1 MGYMVNYL
9 TIEDDSTTM
18 TRLRPEV
25 DHVVIKRS
33 DSNQF
38 RKNCTG
44 DLLQKHQKHEISCSY
59 IKNTRSLAVK
69 SKTRDILQLHKKK
82 PRSLAVASKTR
93 DSYLQL

>member
-1 MGYMVNYL
+1 MCFIIQHSLLQVKDIEGMGYMVNYL

-33 DSNQF
+33 DFNQF

-44 DLLQKHQKHEISCSY
+44 TSKTRDLLQLHQKHEISCS
-59 IKNTRSLAVK
+59 
-69 SKTRDILQLHKKK
+69 
-82 PRSLAVASKTR
+82 
-93 DSYLQL
+93 